1 MKKTSGRREKWTVAI
16 LGVVCV
22 ALLVNLLRSPF
33 VKAGAPRPVSPQ
45 APSASPTP
53 AGRGPS
59 LSSYGDLERYDP
71 EVRLELL
78 NRLDGRTL
86 PPLERNPFLYGVTQ
100 AEKAQQEKA
109 AAQAQL
115 PPPPP
120 PPPPITVKALGYSD
134 GADKVRRAYFADE
147 EETYQVREGE
157 VFAGRYKVLK
167 ITPMGATIEDQTSHQ
182 TAQLPF
188 PE

>member
-1 MKKTSGRREKWTVAI
+1 MKKTSGKREKWTAAI
-16 LGVVCV
+16 LGIVCI

-33 VKAGAPRPVSPQ
+33 VKAGAPRPASPQ
-45 APSASPTP
+45 APSPSPP
-53 AGRGPS
+53 PPGRGPS
-59 LSSYGDLERYDP
+59 LSSYSDLERYDP

-78 NRLDGRTL
+78 NQLDARRL
-86 PPLERNPFLYGVTQ
+86 PQLERNPFQYGLTQ

-109 AAQAQL
+109 VAQAQQ

-147 EETYQVREGE
+147 EETYQAREGE

-167 ITPMGATIEDQTSHQ
+167 ITPMAATIEDQTYHQ